1 MKPAQPVTATGSR
14 ALDDATLTV
23 GVGVASIVLRV
34 SIGSPALAVVI
45 PAGPNDDIADT
56 IDSVLTYVAEPR
68 RIVIINDTGGRS
80 LDEIAARS
88 ADIDVIEPINLRATR
103 GGKLM
108 ENIANAYLHLL
119 NHFEFDA
126 LLRMDADALIVGPG
140 LAEMTMRRLA
150 EEGQIGLLGAN
161 RFDQGGGI
169 RDWSW
174 AAGELARSC
183 GVAGLRH
190 PRTRHLLHRLR
201 GQAVQH
207 GYTLGEGPQ
216 GGGYIHSPALVSAM
230 ADQGFL
236 DPCGLSH
243 CLMGEDQIFGLLA
256 YACGFRIGEFSG
268 VHGPLGV
275 RWRGLHAAPPDLID
289 QGCLVV
295 HSVRSFETMSEEEIR
310 RWFRDHRHDEL
321 HRQSDP
327 TVDPDEHSSS

>member
-1 MKPAQPVTATGSR
+1 MGC
-14 ALDDATLTV
+14 TV
-23 GVGVASIVLRV
+23 GVGVGSRVRQV
-34 SIGSPALAVVI
+34 SIRSPALAVVI

-56 IDSVLTYVAEPR
+56 IDSVVTFVDKPR
-68 RIVIINDTGGRS
+68 RIVIIDDTGGRN

-88 ADIDVIEPINLRATR
+88 ADIDIIGPINPRATR
-103 GGKLM
+103 GGRLM

-119 NHFEFDA
+119 ADFEFDA

-140 LAEMTMRRLA
+140 LAAMTMRGLA
-150 EEGQIGLLGAN
+150 EDEQIGLLGAN
-161 RFDQGGGI
+161 RLNPGGGL

-174 AAGELARSC
+174 AAGELTRSC

-190 PRTRHLLHRLR
+190 PRTRHLLRRLR

-207 GYTLGEGPQ
+207 GYTMGEGPQ
-216 GGGYIHSPALVSAM
+216 GGGYIHSPALVRAM

-268 VHGPLGV
+268 AHGPLGV

-310 RWFRDHRHDEL
+310 RWFRDHRHDGR
-321 HRQSDP
+321 HGPSDP
-327 TVDPDEHSSS
+327 TIGPDHHSSS